1 MKTTPHETTTRN
13 RGHLAVCAVL
23 ACLSTLNPQ
32 LSTVF
37 AQGTAF
43 TYQGRLAD
51 NGNAANGNYDLR
63 FTTPAAGGNVVAGP
77 ITSAPLFPV
86 RFYRALSP

>member
-1 MKTTPHETTTRN
+1 MNTTHTAN
-13 RGHLAVCAVL
+13 LAGGVL
-23 ACLSTLNPQ
+23 LLLLSTLNPQ
-32 LSTVF
+32 LSTTF

-43 TYQGRLAD
+43 TYQGRLTD

-63 FTTPAAGGNVVAGP
+63 FTIYDSGGGGNVVAGP
-77 ITSAPLFPV
+77 ITNAPLLPV